1 MKKSLLAVVLVAPLM
16 ASANLVT
23 NGSFESGLVPWVI
36 AGVGIQ
42 PAVITYLT
50 NTLATYNESIPVD
63 NAGGFSPD
71 AAGTKGLYF
80 VDDTSGQAV
89 SQSFALVAGTPYRAG
104 FDYYAT
110 MLGALNANNATLTGS
125 IIPTGGGA
133 PVASAVVNLG
143 FVSSGTWVNLPMVF
157 PASVPSG
164 NYTFQFSFAAFGV
177 PAKDIV
183 VDRAFVTVVPE
194 PETYGMMLAGLLAV
208 AAIVRRRSSRV

>member
-1 MKKSLLAVVLVAPLM
+1 MKKTLLAAILVLPLM
-16 ASANLVT
+16 ASAQNLVT

-36 AGVGIQ
+36 AGGGIQ
-42 PAVITYLT
+42 PSVITYLT
-50 NTLATYNESIPVD
+50 ATAATYGESIPVD

-89 SQSFALVAGTPYRAG
+89 SQSFALVAGTSYRAG
-104 FDYYAT
+104 FDYFAT
-110 MLGALNANNATLTGS
+110 LLGSANINNATLTAS
-125 IIPTGGGA
+125 IIPTAGGA
-133 PVASAVVNLG
+133 PAASAAVPLG
-143 FVSSGTWVNLPMVF
+143 FVSSGTWVNVPMLF
-157 PASVPSG
+157 TPAVST